1 NKRSFKVT
9 KAEGKIDDRKLQA
22 KWDSL
27 WMTEEQKAQAIQ
39 DFKDERA
46 KNRKDGKDD
55 EDKKGGDKK
64 DDDDGLIDF

>member
-1 NKRSFKVT
+1 
-9 KAEGKIDDRKLQA
+9 
-22 KWDSL
+22 
-27 WMTEEQKAQAIQ
+27 MTEEQKAQAIQ

-46 KNRKDGKDD
+46 KNRKDGKGD